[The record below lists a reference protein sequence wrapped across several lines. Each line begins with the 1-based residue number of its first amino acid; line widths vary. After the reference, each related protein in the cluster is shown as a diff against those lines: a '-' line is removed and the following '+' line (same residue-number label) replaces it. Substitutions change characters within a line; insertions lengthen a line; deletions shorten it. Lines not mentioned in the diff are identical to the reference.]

1 MKLSEIKSQPLVE
14 FADQTT
20 EYYKLNNGQ
29 TLAVSYRPGLN
40 ADPMPG
46 TLNIAQA
53 DPRVVPKDNF
63 PQGVKPLASAPESIK
78 QAITDWTKT
87 SGGVAEDSLNEIR
100 SEEHTSEL
108 QSH

>member
-53 DPRVVPKDNF
+53 DPKV
-63 PQGVKPLASAPESIK
+63 
-78 QAITDWTKT
+78 
-87 SGGVAEDSLNEIR
+87 EIGR
-100 SEEHTSEL
+100 AHV
-108 QSH
+108 